1 MNRNHQILFS
11 GLLLALVGFT
21 GQAQEKS
28 KTYKETFNV
37 DKDTELNINTSY
49 ADIEFDT
56 WNKDQVEITAVIELE
71 GVDQEEADSYFER
84 DLVKIMGNS
93 KEIEISTEGAGPNYA
108 YDFRTVNIDIP
119 EMPSVAEIIA
129 NVEIPEISEIV
140 IPEIAVMS
148 SMPPMPPLPPIEF
161 DYDAYKKD
169 GDKYM
174 KEWKKKFD
182 KTFDKEYK
190 ERFEKWGEEM
200 EKMAEER
207 EARRE
212 ELRGE
217 REKLREERE
226 KVREEMQER
235 MKEQREEIRAQQ
247 VEIREEQ
254 AELRK
259 QLREEARTIHGS
271 PNVFYF
277 STDGKHKE
285 YKVKKRIIIK
295 MPKYIKVN
303 MNVRHGEVK
312 LAENAKNINAS
323 LSYASLLASTIEGT
337 NTDIRVS
344 YSPVVVQNWNYG
356 SLSTHYSEKINLKEV
371 KELKLN
377 SISSNVVIGRLDS
390 KALVT
395 NNFGALTIDEVANG
409 FNTIDI
415 SMENGELDCK
425 LPEAPYA
432 ISVNETTSG
441 FKYPKTLKL
450 TSTKKQGANLHTG
463 YNISKNDGKTI
474 TINSK
479 FSEVVL
485 KN

>member
-1 MNRNHQILFS
+1 MFS

-21 GQAQEKS
+21 GQVQEKS
-28 KTYKETFNV
+28 KTYKETFKVN
-37 DKDTELNINTSY
+37 KDTELNINTSY
-49 ADIEFDT
+49 ADIEFET
-56 WNKDQVEITAVIELE
+56 WNKDEVEITAVIELE
-71 GVDQEEADSYFER
+71 GVDKEEADSYFEQ

-93 KEIEISTEGAGPNYA
+93 REIEISTEGAGPNYA
-108 YDFRTVNIDIP
+108 FDFSTVNIDIP
-119 EMPSVAEIIA
+119 DMPSVAEIIA
-129 NVEIPEISEIV
+129 NVEIPEISEFV
-140 IPEIAVMS
+140 IPEIAVMP
-148 SMPPMPPLPPIEF
+148 SMPPLPPMPPIEF

-169 GDKYM
+169 GEKYM
-174 KEWKKKFD
+174 KEWQKDFAKSFD
-182 KTFDKEYK
+182 EEYK

-212 ELRGE
+212 EMRGE

-226 KVREEMQER
+226 KMREEMQER

-247 VEIREEQ
+247 VEIRKEQ

-259 QLREEARTIHGS
+259 QLREEARSIYGS

-277 STDGKHKE
+277 SSDGKHKE
-285 YKVKKRIIIK
+285 YKVKKRIFIK
-295 MPKYIKVN
+295 MPKYIKVK

-323 LSYASLLASTIEGT
+323 LSYASLLASTIDGA
-337 NTDIRVS
+337 NTDIRAS

-356 SLSTHYSEKINLKEV
+356 SLSTDYSDKVNLKEV

-377 SISSNVVIGRLDS
+377 SVSSNVIIGRVAN

-395 NNFGALTIDEVANG
+395 NTFGALSIDEVSNN

-425 LPEAPYA
+425 LPEEAYV
-432 ISVNETTSG
+432 ISVNEMTSG
-441 FKYPKTLKL
+441 FKYPKSLKL
-450 TSTKKQGANLHTG
+450 TSTKKQGANVHTG

-474 TINSK
+474 KINSK
-479 FSEVVL
+479 YSEVVL

>member
-1 MNRNHQILFS
+1 MNRNHQILCS

-37 DKDTELNINTSY
+37 KEDTELNINTSY
-49 ADIEFDT
+49 ADIQFET
-56 WNKDQVEITAVIELE
+56 WSKDEVEITAVIELE
-71 GVDQEEADSYFER
+71 GVDQEEADAYFEQ

-93 KEIEISTEGAGPNYA
+93 REIEISTERAAPYA
-108 YDFRTVNIDIP
+108 IGYSGLNIVDIP
-119 EMPSVAEIIA
+119 DMPSVAEIIA
-129 NVEIPEISEIV
+129 NVEIPEIPAFT
-140 IPEIAVMS
+140 IPEINVM
-148 SMPPMPPLPPIEF
+148 PAMPPLPPMPPIEF

-174 KEWKKKFD
+174 KEWQKEFS
-182 KTFDKEYK
+182 KTFDEEYK

-212 ELRGE
+212 EMRQE
-217 REKLREERE
+217 REQLREERE
-226 KVREEMQER
+226 EMREEMQER
-235 MKEQREEIRAQQ
+235 RREEQEEMRAQQ
-247 VEIREEQ
+247 VEIRKEQ

-271 PNVFYF
+271 PNVYYF
-277 STDGKHKE
+277 SSDGKHKE

-295 MPKYIKVN
+295 MPKYIKLN
-303 MNVRHGEVK
+303 LNVRHGEVK
-312 LAENAKNINAS
+312 LAENTKNINAS
-323 LSYASLLASTIEGT
+323 LSYASLLASTIEGA

-356 SLSTHYSEKINLKEV
+356 SLSADYSDKINLKAV

-377 SISSNVVIGRLDS
+377 AVSSNVIIGKIAS
-390 KALVT
+390 KAMLT
-395 NNFGALTIDEVANG
+395 NKFGVLSIDEVSKG

-415 SMENGELDCK
+415 SMENGEMDCK
-425 LPEAPYA
+425 LPETPYT
-432 ISVNETTSG
+432 ISVHETTSG
-441 FKYPKTLKL
+441 FQYPKALKL
-450 TSTKKQGANLHTG
+450 TSTKTSGSNIHTG
-463 YNISKNDGKTI
+463 YHISRKDGKTI
-474 TINSK
+474 NINSK
-479 FSEVVL
+479 YSEVVL

>member
-1 MNRNHQILFS
+1 MYWNHQILFS
-11 GLLLALVGFT
+11 GLLIALVGFT

-37 DKDTELNINTSY
+37 DNDTELNINTSY
-49 ADIEFDT
+49 ADIQFET
-56 WNKDQVEITAVIELE
+56 WDKDQVEITAIIELE
-71 GVDQEEADSYFER
+71 GVEKEEADSYFKK

-93 KEIEISTEGAGPNYA
+93 KEIEISTEGAGPSYA
-108 YDFRTVNIDIP
+108 FDFNTVNIDIP
-119 EMPSVAEIIA
+119 EMPSVAEIMA
-129 NVEIPEISEIV
+129 SVEIPEMPEIDFA
-140 IPEIAVMS
+140 EIAVMP
-148 SMPPMPPLPPIEF
+148 SMPPLPPFPPIEF

-174 KEWKKKFD
+174 KEWKKEFD

-200 EKMAEER
+200 EKLAEER

-212 ELRGE
+212 ELRDE
-217 REKLREERE
+217 REKVREERE
-226 KVREEMQER
+226 KVREEMHER
-235 MKEQREEIRAQQ
+235 MQEQREEIRAHQA
-247 VEIREEQ
+247 EIRAEQ
-254 AELRK
+254 AEFRK
-259 QLREEARTIHGS
+259 KLREEVRVHGS

-277 STDGKHKE
+277 SSDGKHKE

-295 MPKYIKVN
+295 MPKYIKVK

-323 LSYASLLASTIEGT
+323 LSYASLLASTIDGA

-356 SLSTHYSEKINLKEV
+356 SLKTDYSDKVNLKEV
-371 KELKLN
+371 KDLKLN
-377 SISSNVVIGRLDS
+377 SVSSNVVIGRVVNN
-390 KALVT
+390 ALVT
-395 NNFGALTIDEVANG
+395 NNFGALSIDEVASG
-409 FNTIDI
+409 FNTINI

-425 LPEAPYA
+425 LPEASYV

-441 FKYPKTLKL
+441 FTYPKTLKL
-450 TSTKKQGANLHTG
+450 TSVKNHGSNLHTG
-463 YNISKNDGKTI
+463 YNISKNGGKTI
-474 TINSK
+474 KINSK
-479 FSEVVL
+479 YSEVVL

>member
-37 DKDTELNINTSY
+37 NKDTELNITTSY
-49 ADIEFDT
+49 ADIEFET

-71 GVDQEEADSYFER
+71 GVEQEEADSYFDR

-93 KEIEISTEGAGPNYA
+93 KEIEVSTRGAASPYA
-108 YDFRTVNIDIP
+108 FDYRAENIDIP

-129 NVEIPEISEIV
+129 NVEIQEFPEIV
-140 IPEIAVMS
+140 IPEIAVMPS
-148 SMPPMPPLPPIEF
+148 MPPLPPMPPINF

-169 GDKYM
+169 GEKYM
-174 KEWKKKFD
+174 KEWNEKFR
-182 KTFDKEYK
+182 KTFDEEYK

-212 ELRGE
+212 EMREE
-217 REKLREERE
+217 REQLREERE
-226 KVREEMQER
+226 EMRKEIQER
-235 MKEQREEIRAQQ
+235 VREQREEIRAQQ
-247 VEIREEQ
+247 TEIRKEQ

-259 QLREEARTIHGS
+259 QLRQEARTIHGN

-277 STDGKHKE
+277 SSDGKHKE

-323 LSYASLLASTIEGT
+323 LSYASLLASTIDGA
-337 NTDIRVS
+337 NTDIRAS

-356 SLSTHYSEKINLKEV
+356 TLSTDYSDKVNLKEV

-377 SISSNVVIGRLDS
+377 SISSNVKIGKVAN
-390 KALVT
+390 KALVS
-395 NNFGALTIDEVANG
+395 NNFGALSIDEVSSS
-409 FNTIDI
+409 FSTIDI
-415 SMENGELDCK
+415 SMENAELSCK
-425 LPEAPYA
+425 LPETSFV
-432 ISVNETTSG
+432 ISVNETTSE
-441 FKYPKTLKL
+441 FKYPKALKL
-450 TSTKKQGANLHTG
+450 VPSKKKGGNSYTG
-463 YNISKNDGKTI
+463 YNISKNDGKSI
-474 TINSK
+474 KINSK
-479 FSEVVL
+479 YSEVVL
-485 KN
+485 EN